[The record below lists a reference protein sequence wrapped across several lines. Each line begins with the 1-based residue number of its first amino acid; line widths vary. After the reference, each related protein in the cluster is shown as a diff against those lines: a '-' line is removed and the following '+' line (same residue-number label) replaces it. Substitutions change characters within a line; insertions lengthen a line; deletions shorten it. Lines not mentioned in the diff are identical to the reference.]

1 MRKRLHEIMD
11 MPTEFHEDGAPE
23 FPVLP
28 DEFNRNA
35 PNAVP
40 DEVKNR
46 PRKIMLYFA
55 AMGLFSVGL
64 LFSSSPHTKDPTA
77 SVTPP
82 PAAQASETPALTARP
97 TAAVTMEPTA
107 EPTQAP
113 AATPDPVPEV
123 DVIYYYRAS
132 LVYYAALNISV
143 PDRVT
148 SVSLRL
154 TAPNDEKP
162 ALEIELTPEEIAG
175 GYYRLRVGDRDDGFD
190 ANAYFA
196 YHEEADLTMEL
207 RYTVSG
213 DAGEKTHV
221 ETFASSEELWIDWR
235 YDSEEDIGGIAE
247 WMYGEIFP
255 NCFVVRLYESTDPE
269 QQLIVGSDAGTLKN
283 GGIAIAISIDGRDIP
298 SEDGT
303 LYSAMYR
310 YTDDDTAFYDYAL
323 VIPVPE
329 DFPQHGTATMTLTR
343 RLTDSDAVI
352 VRSKTIEY

>member
-1 MRKRLHEIMD
+1 MD
-11 MPTEFHEDGAPE
+11 VPTEFHEDGAPE

-40 DEVKNR
+40 EEVKNR

-107 EPTQAP
+107 EPTLAP
-113 AATPDPVPEV
+113 TATPDPVPEV

-154 TAPNDEKP
+154 TAPDDEDP

-213 DAGEKTHV
+213 DAGEKTHD
-221 ETFASSEELWIDWR
+221 ETFAPSEELWIDWR

-298 SEDGT
+298 SEGST

-310 YTDDDTAFYDYAL
+310 YTDDDTVFYDYAL
-323 VIPVPE
+323 VIPIPK
-329 DFPQHGTATMTLTR
+329 DFPQHGTATLTLTR

>member
-1 MRKRLHEIMD
+1 MD
-11 MPTEFHEDGAPE
+11 VPTEFHEDGAPE
-23 FPVLP
+23 YPVLP
-28 DEFNRNA
+28 DEFNRNT
-35 PNAVP
+35 PIVEP
-40 DEVKNR
+40 ETDKHR
-46 PRKIMLYFA
+46 LRKIMLYFA
-55 AMGLFSVGL
+55 SIGLLSVGL
-64 LFSSSPHTKDPTA
+64 LFLSSPHTKDPTA

-97 TAAVTMEPTA
+97 TAAATPEATA

-113 AATPDPVPEV
+113 TATPAPTPGV
-123 DVIYYYRAS
+123 DVIYYYHAS

-143 PDRVT
+143 PDRIT
-148 SVSLRL
+148 SASLRL
-154 TAPNDEKP
+154 TAPNDENP
-162 ALEIELTPEEIAG
+162 ALEIELTPEEIAK
-175 GYYRLRVGDRDDGFD
+175 GYYQLRAGDRDDGFD

-196 YHEEADLTMEL
+196 YREETELTMEI
-207 RYTVSG
+207 RYTASG
-213 DAGEKTHV
+213 DAGQETHV
-221 ETFASSEELWIDWR
+221 ETFDPSVELWIDWR

-255 NCFVVRLYESTDPE
+255 NCFVVRLYESADAD

-310 YTDDDTAFYDYAL
+310 YTDDDTVFYDYAL

-343 RLTDSDAVI
+343 RLSGSDAVI
-352 VRSKTIEY
+352 VRIKTIEY

>member
-35 PNAVP
+35 PNAEP
-40 DEVKNR
+40 EEVKNR

-154 TAPNDEKP
+154 TAPDDENP

-213 DAGEKTHV
+213 DAGEKTHA
-221 ETFASSEELWIDWR
+221 ETFAPSEELWIDWR

-269 QQLIVGSDAGTLKN
+269 QQLIVGSDADTLKN

-298 SEDGT
+298 SEGST

-310 YTDDDTAFYDYAL
+310 YTDDNAVFYDYAL

-329 DFPQHGTATMTLTR
+329 DFPQHGTATLTLTR

>member
-11 MPTEFHEDGAPE
+11 VQTEFHEDGAPE
-23 FPVLP
+23 YPVLP

-35 PNAVP
+35 PIVEP
-40 DEVKNR
+40 ETDKHR
-46 PRKIMLYFA
+46 LRKIMLYFA
-55 AMGLFSVGL
+55 SIGLLSVGL
-64 LFSSSPHTKDPTA
+64 LFLSSPHTKDPTA

-82 PAAQASETPALTARP
+82 PAAQASELPALTAQP
-97 TAAVTMEPTA
+97 TATATPEATA

-113 AATPDPVPEV
+113 TATPAPTPGV
-123 DVIYYYRAS
+123 DVIYYYHAS

-143 PDRVT
+143 PDQVT

-154 TAPNDEKP
+154 TAPNDENP
-162 ALEIELTPEEIAG
+162 ALEIELTPEEIAK
-175 GYYRLRVGDRDDGFD
+175 GYYQLRAGDRDDGFD

-196 YHEEADLTMEL
+196 YREETELTMEI
-207 RYTVSG
+207 RYTASG
-213 DAGEKTHV
+213 DAGQETYV
-221 ETFASSEELWIDWR
+221 ETFDPSVELWIDWR

-283 GGIAIAISIDGRDIP
+283 GGIAIAISIDGREIP
-298 SEDGT
+298 ADGST
-303 LYSAMYR
+303 LYSVMFR
-310 YTDDDTAFYDYAL
+310 YPDDDTVFYDYAL
-323 VIPVPE
+323 VRPVPE

-343 RLTDSDAVI
+343 RLSGSDAVI
-352 VRSKTIEY
+352 VRIKTIEY